1 MTGMDLRLLRVSKRI
16 TATQVGEAMGVT
28 RARVSQ
34 IESQL
39 IVKKPTI
46 DRYFA
51 ALAVVEAA
59 A

>member
-1 MTGMDLRLLRVSKRI
+1 MDLRLLRVSKRI